1 MADSPEED
9 DLTWIP
15 RVVRVKL
22 DRAGV
27 RIHLVD
33 WQKLS
38 LDARRALTACPC
50 DTREEIAAFRAR
62 LAELFPHVE

>member
-1 MADSPEED
+1 VVGSPEED

-15 RVVRVKL
+15 RVVRGKL

-38 LDARRALTACPC
+38 LDARRTLAACPC

-62 LAELFPHVE
+62 LVELFPHVV

>member
-1 MADSPEED
+1 MVAPPEED

-15 RVVRVKL
+15 RLVRGKL

-27 RIHLVD
+27 RIHLAD

-38 LDARRALTACPC
+38 LDARRALTAWAC
-50 DTREEIAAFRAR
+50 DTPEEIAAFRAR
-62 LAELFPHVE
+62 LVELFPHIA